1 MVVQSRLT
9 KKHQPINIYRFHA
22 KKNQTLISRNFS
34 GKSALLR
41 ISKRDAPGGTYKSN
55 GGGCA
60 CGGNGGM
67 DDNILPLIL
76 GALAVAVWYL
86 NQVITMAA
94 AARRKR
100 KRKRRQSFE
109 FPTDVEFEEDFSL
122 GLLRSVLPNLLKAQ
136 AKYENNKIVKM

>member
-1 MVVQSRLT
+1 
-9 KKHQPINIYRFHA
+9 
-22 KKNQTLISRNFS
+22 
-34 GKSALLR
+34 
-41 ISKRDAPGGTYKSN
+41 
-55 GGGCA
+55 
-60 CGGNGGM
+60 M

-109 FPTDVEFEEDFSL
+109 FPAEVDFEEDFSL

-136 AKYENNKIVKM
+136 AKYENSKIVKM